1 MRLYNIF
8 FPIWMLLF
16 FPPIIL
22 VTLPVNFVFD
32 LAVLLLTLK
41 FLHVK
46 DGRKCAGAVILRVWL
61 CGFAADLL
69 GALLML
75 LPVVPFNLG
84 EPLEAVFYNPFAH
97 VESFFWTTL
106 CIAVS
111 AAAIYGLNYYFC
123 LRKLALD
130 CRLRRRLS
138 LSLAVFTAPYLY
150 YMPTNLFYDILSF
163 LIAA

>member
-8 FPIWMLLF
+8 FPIWMLIF

-32 LAVLLLTLK
+32 LAVLMVTLK
-41 FLHVK
+41 VLQIDDAWK
-46 DGRKCAGAVILRVWL
+46 YTKAVILRVWL

-75 LPVVPFNLG
+75 VPVVPLNLG

-97 VESFFWTTL
+97 AESFLWTTL

-123 LRKLALD
+123 LRKLPLES
-130 CRLRRRLS
+130 RLRRRLS

-150 YMPTNLFYDILSF
+150 YMPTNLFYDIMSI

>member
-1 MRLYNIF
+1 MRLYNVF

-22 VTLPVNFVFD
+22 LTLPVNFAFD

-41 FLHVK
+41 FSHVEN
-46 DGRKCAGAVILRVWL
+46 GRKCAMAVILRVWL

-84 EPLEAVFYNPFAH
+84 ESLEAVFYNPFAH
-97 VESFFWTTL
+97 VESFLWTTL

-111 AAAIYGLNYYFC
+111 AAAIYSLNYYFC
-123 LRKLALD
+123 LRKLPLES
-130 CRLRRRLS
+130 RLRRRLS

-150 YMPTNLFYDILSF
+150 YMPTTLFYDIMSF

>member
-8 FPIWMLLF
+8 FPIWMLIF

-22 VTLPVNFVFD
+22 VTLPVNFIFD
-32 LAVLLLTLK
+32 LAVLLLTMK
-41 FLHVK
+41 FLHVE
-46 DGRKCAGAVILRVWL
+46 DGRKYAKAVILRVWL

-75 LPVVPFNLG
+75 VPVVPLNLG
-84 EPLEAVFYNPFAH
+84 EPLEAVFYNPLAH
-97 VESFFWTTL
+97 AESFLWTTM

-111 AAAIYGLNYYFC
+111 AAAIYILNYYFC
-123 LRKLALD
+123 LRRLSLES
-130 CRLRRRLS
+130 RLRRRLS

-150 YMPTNLFYDILSF
+150 YMPTNLFYDIMSI